1 MEAETSMLLFLL
13 ILFWLTLVAVTSAAF
28 ILGGAPE
35 RTGMK
40 IIVVGSVVSAVLA
53 SLPGRNPY
61 ALDLWMLFS
70 DSLVLGA
77 LGRLALQSIRYW
89 PMWATSFHAI
99 TVMTHV
105 ADLLAPNTVPTAYLI
120 LQGFWVYPMFIA
132 ILLGIYGHRQALR
145 HGGY

>member
-1 MEAETSMLLFLL
+1 MLLFLL
-13 ILFWLTLVAVTSAAF
+13 ILFWVTLVAVTSAAF

-77 LGRLALQSIRYW
+77 LGSLALRSIRYW

-120 LQGFWVYPMFIA
+120 LQGFWVYPMFIT

>member
-1 MEAETSMLLFLL
+1 MLVFLL
-13 ILFWLTLVAVTSAAF
+13 IFFWVTLVGVTSAAF
-28 ILGGAPE
+28 ILGGSPE

-40 IIVVGSVVSAVLA
+40 IIVVGSIVSAILA
-53 SLPGRNPY
+53 YLPGRNPY
-61 ALDLWMLFS
+61 TLDLWMLFS
-70 DSLVLGA
+70 DSLVLIA
-77 LGRLALQSIRYW
+77 LGSLALRSVRYW

-120 LQGFWVYPMFIA
+120 LQGLWVYPMFIA
-132 ILLGIYGHRQALR
+132 ILLGVYGHRQALR